1 LLELLSLSSV
11 QRGLAALLIA
21 GIILPQAGLAVIRMN
36 LLPLRFMLIHG
47 LLLGGALGLA
57 LHLNPLFTALVV
69 NIILVCLMLI
79 TTRKT
84 KGNFGYMGALFM
96 AFSAAL
102 ASFIIYR
109 FKVPA
114 RETQFLLWGSP
125 FSISPGE
132 LYIFLVLSLIFII
145 IRIRFHRGLNA
156 VFFDSELAA
165 SSGLKEGL
173 YTWSVV
179 ISTAVLVSFAM
190 RILGALLMDLLILM
204 PALAAGWIFKS
215 FKQVSIGASFLGL
228 LLSILGFTTALL
240 LDIPLS
246 TALALPVMFLMIIL
260 LLMKR
265 RF

>member
-1 LLELLSLSSV
+1 LLELLLLSSV
-11 QRGLAALLIA
+11 QRGLAAILIA
-21 GIILPQAGLAVIRMN
+21 GLILPQAGLAVIRMN

-57 LHLNPLFTALVV
+57 LSLNPLFTALIV
-69 NIILVCLMLI
+69 NIILVCLMLLS
-79 TTRKT
+79 TRKSQS
-84 KGNFGYMGALFM
+84 NFGYMGALFM

-102 ASFIIYR
+102 ASWIIYR

-132 LYIFLVLSLIFII
+132 LYSFLVFSLLLII
-145 IRIRFHRGLNA
+145 LRIRFHRGLNA
-156 VFFDSELAA
+156 VFFHAELAA
-165 SSGLKEGL
+165 SSGLREGL
-173 YTWSVV
+173 YTWTVV
-179 ISTAVLVSFAM
+179 IFTAVIVSFAM

-215 FKQVSIGASFLGL
+215 FKQVSIGASMLGL
-228 LLSILGFTTALL
+228 ILSVLGFTTALL

-246 TALALPVMFLMIIL
+246 TALALPVMLLMIIL
-260 LLMKR
+260 LLIKR